1 MRVLLVCFCA
11 VLFLNSCQKDT
22 DFGDLVVTPGGNS
35 SGDVI
40 VKTVSVQGTDTSIT
54 EIGYDANKRVLFK
67 KDYGKESGSSFLS
80 YAKYYRDGSGRI
92 IKIATKDDSFPDTI
106 YTNLHYPAAGTY
118 NFDYK
123 TIKIFYNGVN
133 ITDSAAMEY
142 SNNLLVKE
150 DHYQSGIGTG
160 LTLANRIA
168 YTNNAN
174 GDPESV
180 KYYEKQQ
187 ANMVLSAEI
196 KLTYDDKTNPLNLG
210 NDGLAVNGLVMKH
223 NFTKEEIIDAS
234 NPSGNLTVTFVYTY
248 NSKGSPSSATYSSV
262 PTGSGGKISYYYQ

>member
-1 MRVLLVCFCA
+1 MAIVTGSTMGIGAAVARRFAAEGARVVINSHVDDAAAQALREALGGA
-11 VLFLNSCQKDT
+11 RSLF
-22 DFGDLVVTPGGNS
+22 
-35 SGDVI
+35 
-40 VKTVSVQGTDTSIT
+40 VQAD
-54 EIGYDANKRVLFK
+54 
-67 KDYGKESGSSFLS
+67 
-80 YAKYYRDGSGRI
+80 
-92 IKIATKDDSFPDTI
+92 
-106 YTNLHYPAAGTY
+106 
-118 NFDYK
+118 
-123 TIKIFYNGVN
+123 

-187 ANMVLSAEI
+187 ANMLLSAEI

-262 PTGSGGKISYYYQ
+262 PTGSSGKISYYYQ